1 MIMGY
6 MLEILQYL
14 LEGTKIT
21 LLVFSITFVCSIPLG
36 LLGAVLS
43 QSKIK
48 PLVWFLQGYTWVIR
62 GTPLLLQLFFVVY
75 GLPIL
80 FGEFFLIDELF
91 GAILTFVINYTAYFI
106 EVFRGGINSVHK
118 GQFEAAQMLHLNKR
132 QTFMRIILPQ
142 TIKKVIPTITNE
154 AITLIKDT
162 ALISAVAIS
171 DLLRNTKEKVM
182 QDFRV
187 DAYILAAVIYLVLT
201 YVIIYVFKKIEKKY
215 AYYR

>member
-1 MIMGY
+1 
-6 MLEILQYL
+6 MLGILEYL

-21 LLVFSITFVCSIPLG
+21 LLVFGVTFFISVPLG
-36 LLGAVLS
+36 LLGAVLT
-43 QSKIK
+43 QSKVK

-80 FGEFFLIDELF
+80 FGQFFLMDELV
-91 GAILTFVINYTAYFI
+91 GALITFIINYTAYFI
-106 EVFRGGINSVHK
+106 EIFRGGINSIHK
-118 GQFEAAQMLHLNKR
+118 GQFEAAEMLHLSKR
-132 QTFMRIILPQ
+132 QTFMHVILPQ
-142 TIKKVIPTITNE
+142 TFKKVLPTITNE

-162 ALISAVAIS
+162 ALVSAVAIS
-171 DLLRNTKEKVM
+171 DLLRNTREKVM

-187 DAYILAAVIYLVLT
+187 EAYLVAAVVYLCLT
-201 YVIIYVFKKIEKKY
+201 YIMIRIFKQIERKY

>member
-1 MIMGY
+1 
-6 MLEILQYL
+6 
-14 LEGTKIT
+14 
-21 LLVFSITFVCSIPLG
+21 
-36 LLGAVLS
+36 
-43 QSKIK
+43 
-48 PLVWFLQGYTWVIR
+48 
-62 GTPLLLQLFFVVY
+62 
-75 GLPIL
+75 
-80 FGEFFLIDELF
+80 
-91 GAILTFVINYTAYFI
+91 
-106 EVFRGGINSVHK
+106 
-118 GQFEAAQMLHLNKR
+118 
-132 QTFMRIILPQ
+132 MRIILPQ

-162 ALISAVAIS
+162 ALVSAVAIS